1 MTRATSSRGTERL
14 CDVVI
19 ATDLQPEH
27 TVDFV
32 VPGGEEED
40 RNIGR
45 FADFPADVEAVEF
58 RHADIEHDEI
68 GPIAGEAGQRLLA
81 VARLE
86 HGHAGFFERDADDLA
101 DMKVIVDDKDT
112 VRQSLLR
119 KIAALNQAI
128 AVSLEPLCTA
138 AAASFES
145 SMRAMKPCPAATFLQ
160 GNCGAKQGWY
170 RRPVAERPCRGR
182 AMPAAQAGSDN
193 AYRSKRL
200 CPRLRGC
207 A

>member
-1 MTRATSSRGTERL
+1 MSLLQPARNRAAQDHVDARDELARAERL

-27 TVDFV
+27 AVDFV
-32 VPGGEEED
+32 VAGGEEED

-128 AVSLEPLCTA
+128 AVSLEP
-138 AAASFES
+138 
-145 SMRAMKPCPAATFLQ
+145 SMYRCSRQFRKLHARHEAMS
-160 GNCGAKQGWY
+160 
-170 RRPVAERPCRGR
+170 CRSLSTR
-182 AMPAAQAGSDN
+182 QLRCETRLVSTP
-193 AYRSKRL
+193 RS
-200 CPRLRGC
+200 
-207 A
+207 